1 MDLLLIEAKKG
12 ADLSDLDIRYE
23 VDTFMFEVINL
34 FYFIL
39 NDYTILI
46 KNSRCFYRAMIPLQV
61 FNLTN
66 SLKFYLILKL
76 FCILAAMMW
85 FLYIM
90 GTHPEHQVSA
100 IGFIHREIIF

>member
-1 MDLLLIEAKKG
+1 
-12 ADLSDLDIRYE
+12 
-23 VDTFMFEVINL
+23 
-34 FYFIL
+34 
-39 NDYTILI
+39 
-46 KNSRCFYRAMIPLQV
+46 MIPLQV

-66 SLKFYLILKL
+66 SLKFYLIFKL
-76 FCILAAMMW
+76 FRILAAMMW